1 VAVLI
6 VDDQAA
12 FRRAAADVVA
22 LTDGLEVVAE
32 AGRGED
38 AVIACAGSAIGL
50 VLMDVNMPGIGGLEA
65 ARRIRDS
72 DRAVVIALVSTY
84 AADDLPDDVRAS
96 DFPYIQKA
104 HLSPSALQQL
114 LRGAPHP

>member
-1 VAVLI
+1 MAVLI

-22 LTDGLEVVAE
+22 LTDGLEVVADV
-32 AGRGED
+32 ARGED

-50 VLMDVNMPGIGGLEA
+50 VLMDLNMPGIGGLEA
-65 ARRIRDS
+65 AQRIRDT
-72 DRAVVIALVSTY
+72 DRTVVIALVSTY

-96 DFPYIQKA
+96 EFPYIQKA
-104 HLSPSALQQL
+104 QLSPSVLQRL
-114 LRGAPHP
+114 LRSSPHT

>member
-1 VAVLI
+1 MAVLV

-32 AGRGED
+32 ASRGED
-38 AVIACAGSAIGL
+38 AVIACARSPIGL

-65 ARRIRDS
+65 AQRIRGS

-96 DFPYIQKA
+96 GFPYIQKA

-114 LRGAPHP
+114 LRGGPHR